1 MDKLTPEQRKRNM
14 RANKGAGT
22 SIETTLGKAM
32 WEVGLRYRKNVKTIF
47 GKPDFIFKGRK
58 IAVFCDGEFWHGRYW
73 EQRKLD
79 HKSNKQFWISKIE
92 RNIER
97 DREVTKTLQ
106 NDGWTVLRFWETDI
120 KKNIHHCIAQV
131 LQAYENANK

>member
-22 SIETTLGKAM
+22 SIETILGKAM
-32 WEVGLRYRKNVKTIF
+32 WKAGLRYRKNVTTIF
-47 GKPDFIFKGRK
+47 GKPDFVFKGRK
-58 IAVFCDGEFWHGRYW
+58 IAVFCDGEFWHGRHW

-79 HKSNKQFWISKIE
+79 HKSNKQFWIAKIE

-97 DREVTKTLQ
+97 DREVTETLE
-106 NDGWTVLRFWETDI
+106 NDGWKVLRFWETDI

-131 LQAYENANK
+131 QQTYENANK